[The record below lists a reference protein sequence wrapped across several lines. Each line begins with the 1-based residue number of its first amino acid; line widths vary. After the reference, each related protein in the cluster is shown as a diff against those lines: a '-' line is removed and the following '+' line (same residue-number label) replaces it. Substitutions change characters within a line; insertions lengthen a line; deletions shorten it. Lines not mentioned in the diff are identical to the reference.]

1 MGVQS
6 SAKTAT
12 PASTCS
18 FFFTATAE
26 VGEEEE
32 EEDGGGFPTEKES
45 HTMKEGLPL
54 FPQSAPRTLN
64 TKLPRGGEREKVGA
78 KRGRKEQ
85 EEKSIK

>member
-12 PASTCS
+12 PASSTSTCS
-18 FFFTATAE
+18 LFFTARAE
-26 VGEEEE
+26 VGEEE
-32 EEDGGGFPTEKES
+32 EEDGGGFPTGKES

-64 TKLPRGGEREKVGA
+64 TKLPRGGREKKLVLKGGG
-78 KRGRKEQ
+78 KNRK
-85 EEKSIK
+85 KKV